1 MQFTMSPLINKS
13 LKYKYVVKI
22 ADIEFASENVSPD
35 HMIFTAPIQNQ
46 VITWTSPEVLS
57 GAKPVSQKSD
67 IFALA
72 MVLYEIYN
80 RKVPYSHLKFGE
92 IADLYMKGER
102 PPFEDDFAW
111 KSQVSLIFKAREQRL
126 KQQQQR
132 RNLDTATSSGSSRGG
147 NIVMASSDAFFSDD
161 VNMDAASN
169 KADGERSADI
179 PVVIDNSKLDELIN
193 IESESRSRFQ
203 TLIHKSWAAN
213 PEDRL
218 TAKEMLKEIIS
229 IKNEYFSKLKQCES
243 AKLNQRLSKYNSVT
257 R

>member
-1 MQFTMSPLINKS
+1 
-13 LKYKYVVKI
+13 
-22 ADIEFASENVSPD
+22 
-35 HMIFTAPIQNQ
+35 
-46 VITWTSPEVLS
+46 VITWTAPEVLS

-92 IADLYMKGER
+92 IADLYLKGER

-111 KSQVSLIFKAREQRL
+111 KSQVSLIFKAREQRQ

-132 RNLDTATSSGSSRGG
+132 RNLDTATSSGSSRGDSG
-147 NIVMASSDAFFSDD
+147 NIVMASSDAFISDD
-161 VNMDAASN
+161 VNVMDAASN
-169 KADGERSADI
+169 KADGEGSADI

-203 TLIHKSWAAN
+203 TLIHKSWAPN